1 MKWTIRAHQQKAFL
15 ESKNRLSKAKI
26 SKEAM
31 KNKVE
36 TISKNLIPKDISEKQ
51 DRKDQSRRC
60 KVRFIGIPESK
71 ILKIR
76 WSEENYQR
84 NRTRKFPSGSTKCLK
99 Q

>member
-1 MKWTIRAHQQKAFL
+1 
-15 ESKNRLSKAKI
+15 
-26 SKEAM
+26 M

-76 WSEENYQR
+76 
-84 NRTRKFPSGSTKCLK
+84 
-99 Q
+99 